1 MTLCKKRADFTW
13 GNDMSFRAFSDI
25 DDESTSEMK
34 DAEPEVVRKV
44 LVVDDSRLQ
53 RRILSAQLR
62 RWGYEVLEAASGDE
76 ALSICSHDP
85 PDIVLSDWMMPG
97 MSGLDFCRQFRAL
110 DRETYGYF
118 ILLTSKSEKGEVA
131 RGLDVG
137 ADDFLSKPVNGSEL
151 RARIHAGERILGM
164 ERELTRK
171 NRMVTEAL
179 EEIRKLYDTIDRDL
193 VEARKLQLSL
203 VRERHRSFPQ
213 ADISLL
219 LRPSGHVGGDLVG
232 FFPAG
237 RGRLGIYAIDVS
249 GHGITS
255 ALMTA
260 RLASSFSAIAPDQN
274 LALTQLEN
282 GEYAPR
288 APSEVIADLNRQ
300 VLQELNTEN
309 YFTLLLAI
317 ADLDTG
323 TVTLTQAGH
332 PNPAVLRRSGE
343 VEYFGSGG
351 FPVGLIE
358 EAQYDEF
365 EIALEPGDRLFLM
378 SDGFTEC
385 EDESG
390 AQLGEEGLSKMLM
403 KCRDLRGEAFLE
415 ALVWDLQE
423 HAGSQDFGD
432 DVSAILM
439 EYRGDQGR

>member
-1 MTLCKKRADFTW
+1 
-13 GNDMSFRAFSDI
+13 MSVRAFSDI
-25 DDESTSEMK
+25 EDESTSEMK
-34 DAEPEVVRKV
+34 DGEPEIVRKV

-62 RWGYEVLEAASGDE
+62 RWGYEVIEASSGDE
-76 ALSICSHDP
+76 ALSICHHDP

-151 RARIHAGERILGM
+151 RARIHAGERILRM

-171 NRMVTEAL
+171 NRMVTEAF

-203 VRERHRSFPQ
+203 VSERHRSFPQ

-237 RGRLGIYAIDVS
+237 RGKLGLYAIDVS

-274 LALTQLEN
+274 LALISLEN

-288 APSEVIADLNRQ
+288 PPSEVIADLNRQ

-323 TVTLTQAGH
+323 RVTLTQAGH
-332 PNPAVLRRSGE
+332 PEPAVLRGSGE

-351 FPVGLIE
+351 FPVGLID

-390 AQLGEEGLSKMLM
+390 AQLGGEGLSKMLR
-403 KCRDLRGEAFLE
+403 KSRGLRGEAFLE

-423 HAGSQDFGD
+423 HAGSKDFSD

>member
-1 MTLCKKRADFTW
+1 MA
-13 GNDMSFRAFSDI
+13 FRAFPDI
-25 DDESTSEMK
+25 EERGTAQ
-34 DAEPEVVRKV
+34 AEGGDPAPACKV

-62 RWGYEVLEAASGDE
+62 RWGYAVLEAESGDE
-76 ALSICSHDP
+76 ALMICNHDP

-97 MSGLDFCRQFRAL
+97 MSGLDFCRKFRAL
-110 DRETYGYF
+110 ERDSYGYF

-151 RARIHAGERILGM
+151 RARIHAGERILRM

-171 NRMVTEAL
+171 NRMVTEAF
-179 EEIRKLYDTIDRDL
+179 EEIRKLYETIDRDL

-203 VRERHRSFPQ
+203 VRERHMSLAE
-213 ADISLL
+213 ADVSLL

-237 RGRLGIYAIDVS
+237 PGKLGLYAIDVS

-260 RLASSFSAIAPDQN
+260 RLASSFSAIAPDRN

-288 APSEVIADLNRQ
+288 PPADVIADLNRQ
-300 VLQELNTEN
+300 VLKELETEN

-323 TVTLTQAGH
+323 IVTLTQAGH
-332 PNPAVLRRSGE
+332 PNPAVLRKGGE
-343 VEYFGSGG
+343 VEFFGSGG

-358 EAQYDEF
+358 AAEYDEF
-365 EIALEPGDRLFLM
+365 DIVLGPGDRLFLM

-385 EDESG
+385 EDEAG
-390 AQLGEEGLSKMLM
+390 RQLGEEGLSQMLR
-403 KCRDLRGEAFLE
+403 KCRNMRGEAFLE

-423 HAGSQDFGD
+423 YAGSQDFGD

-439 EYRGDQGR
+439 EYKGAQSR